1 MSAPDPSSTVEE
13 RLAALESRL
22 VGLESRLGD
31 LEDERAIAHLISA
44 YGPLVDA
51 GSAEAIAD
59 LWTEDGVY
67 DVDEVYLAGR
77 EQLEAMVRST
87 GHQGWIT
94 GGCAHVVS
102 PPHVTVTGD
111 RAVAVCHSLMVVR
124 TDGRFE
130 VRRVTANH
138 WELVRTEQGWRVEVR
153 TNRILD
159 GRAESPIL
167 LAAGA
172 AGESAADALKDFPST
187 PRMPRRGF
195 Q

>member
-1 MSAPDPSSTVEE
+1 MSQDTAPSLEE
-13 RLAALESRL
+13 RLVALESRL
-22 VGLESRLGD
+22 RD
-31 LEDERAIAHLISA
+31 IEDEREIAHLISA

-51 GSAEAIAD
+51 GCADEIAD

-77 EQLEAMVRST
+77 EQLAAMVRSS

-111 RAVAVCHSLMVVR
+111 RAIAVCHSLMVVR
-124 TDGRFE
+124 TEGRFE

-138 WELVRTEQGWRVEVR
+138 WELVRTGEGWRVAVR

-159 GRAESPIL
+159 GRTESPTL

-172 AGESAADALKDFPST
+172 RAESAADALKDYPPT